1 MNDLIAAIL
10 LLLHRERTLL
20 QHNNASDQKEEVQNG
35 RSSLSATTD
44 AKNVELF
51 LDQKFVEHDAY
62 LIFTLIMNRMKY
74 VFLPKRTF

>member
-1 MNDLIAAIL
+1 MMRILSVYALANPSVSYKQGVNDLIAAPIL

-44 AKNVELF
+44 AKNVEIF
-51 LDQKFVEHDAY
+51 LIKN
-62 LIFTLIMNRMKY
+62 L
-74 VFLPKRTF
+74 